1 MNSETLKT
9 SSVGACWP
17 PAESSHERIRGF
29 YPEIIRDETQAD
41 SLTEQLAVFQS
52 EFETEP
58 ETTRLSIRAVVAD
71 DIIEQIGTL
80 AATMPIESAMPLFIN
95 RTSAFHIVYFGR
107 NKQLRQVEAE
117 EISDHTTRIISAT
130 EKEIYASDP
139 SQDLLQQGYIAE
151 KYSELNAND
160 VFNDV
165 CRLYSKFG
173 YDIQDTY
180 DLLNNPSNSV
190 VFARDHETGRVVSTV
205 MAEHANID
213 MEDETLPVLR
223 VCEFT
228 EAITDPDMR
237 KMGLYKKLS
246 TFLRQS
252 LELDGEEPVHA
263 VYGESNLS
271 SIGVINSAHQTGR
284 TFSRLDTRYEALRVG
299 TDSFGILQQNF
310 KVIDGYET
318 RAYNDFAVSYY
329 DLANIRAMSE

>member
-80 AATMPIESAMPLFIN
+80 AETMPIESAMPLFIN
-95 RTSAFHIVYFGR
+95 KTSAFHIVYFGL
-107 NKQLRQVEAE
+107 NKQPRQVEAE
-117 EISDHTTRIISAT
+117 EISYH
-130 EKEIYASDP
+130 
-139 SQDLLQQGYIAE
+139 IAE

-160 VFNDV
+160 VFDDV

-173 YDIQDTY
+173 YDVQDTY